1 MKFEWERCLNLD
13 LFSWA
18 LRSSWSHGG
27 TKYDAHT
34 SFVDEWD
41 TDEYCWIPS
50 NVLSVS
56 EERWFFCP
64 QPLGGLEHLWLH
76 FSMHCV
82 NVSEHVHSFTCVF
95 RCVNGFSNN
104 RHVRF
109 TEQRLFFSCV
119 KWSKKASSNRW
130 CLCVSYMVLSVKT
143 GSRGINSTLRLHTSS
158 Y

>member
-1 MKFEWERCLNLD
+1 MKFEWERRLNLD

-27 TKYDAHT
+27 TKNDAHT

-50 NVLSVS
+50 NVLISVS
-56 EERWFFCP
+56 EERWLFCP

-104 RHVRF
+104 RHVRVLWSLKSIYGTDCF
-109 TEQRLFFSCV
+109 SHVSNEQKRPPATGGV
-119 KWSKKASSNRW
+119 
-130 CLCVSYMVLSVKT
+130 CVSVTWY
-143 GSRGINSTLRLHTSS
+143 STWKLDLEG
-158 Y
+158 